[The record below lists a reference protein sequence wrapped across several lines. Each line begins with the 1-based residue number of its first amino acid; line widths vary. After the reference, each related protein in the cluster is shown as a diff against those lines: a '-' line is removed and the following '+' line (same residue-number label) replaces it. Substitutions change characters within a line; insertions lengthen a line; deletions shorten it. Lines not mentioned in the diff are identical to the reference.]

1 MCIYAKY
8 CMSSSQNRILRQE
21 IPYKHIPVLRIIV
34 MSLKIVSCNI
44 FRSSDGNPLGWS
56 AQRPNDFAIQ
66 FPVFPTSPRMQV
78 LLASSVTTHRVFF
91 VLFNFFLPHR
101 QLMQEGTI
109 SVSSIQ
115 CCLLRIQTSCLTS
128 PEQKESLNESDK
140 EIIIPA
146 LFSQLYLK
154 G

>member
-1 MCIYAKY
+1 M
-8 CMSSSQNRILRQE
+8 E
-21 IPYKHIPVLRIIV
+21 IPLDEAPSGQTILQY
-34 MSLKIVSCNI
+34 
-44 FRSSDGNPLGWS
+44 SSPYFL
-56 AQRPNDFAIQ
+56 Q
-66 FPVFPTSPRMQV
+66 VRMQV

-128 PEQKESLNESDK
+128 PKQKESLNESDN
-140 EIIIPA
+140 EIIMPA

>member
-1 MCIYAKY
+1 
-8 CMSSSQNRILRQE
+8 MSSSQNRILRQE
-21 IPYKHIPVLRIIV
+21 MQYKYIPVLRIIV

-44 FRSSDGNPLGWS
+44 CRSSDGNPLGCS
-56 AQRPNDFAIQ
+56 AQRSKDFAIH
-66 FPVFPTSPRMQV
+66 FPVFPTSLHRQV
-78 LLASSVTTHRVFF
+78 LLVSLSVTTHRVF
-91 VLFNFFLPHR
+91 LFCLIFFLPYR

-109 SVSSIQ
+109 SLSFIQ

-128 PEQKESLNESDK
+128 PKQKESLNESDK
-140 EIIIPA
+140 EIIMPA